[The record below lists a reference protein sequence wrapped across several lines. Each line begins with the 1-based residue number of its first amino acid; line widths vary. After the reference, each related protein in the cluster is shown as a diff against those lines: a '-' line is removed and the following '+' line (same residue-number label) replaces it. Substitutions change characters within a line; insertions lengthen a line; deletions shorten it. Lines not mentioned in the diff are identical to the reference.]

1 MIDSNN
7 LLNSANKLFLKK
19 HFADAVLIY
28 EKILYREPKNLDA
41 INNKGYALSKLKKY
55 HDAIRAYDL
64 GLKNNPLEQTLVINK
79 ISALRKMNM
88 LNEALHNC
96 NNILKN
102 SNELIVKYHKLRIL
116 FSLKKYQESLQICD
130 EILYLYPN
138 NPDVLFDKA
147 LNLALLGKNED
158 SIKSLNSAI
167 AISKKF
173 RIKAKNNKSFHALQ
187 KEPNFLKLV
196 G

>member
-1 MIDSNN
+1 MTYP
-7 LLNSANKLFLKK
+7 KQEKT
-19 HFADAVLIY
+19 LI
-28 EKILYREPKNLDA
+28 
-41 INNKGYALSKLKKY
+41 
-55 HDAIRAYDL
+55 
-64 GLKNNPLEQTLVINK
+64 INK

-88 LNEALHNC
+88 LDEALDNC

-102 SNELIVKYHKLRIL
+102 SDELIVKYHKLRIL

-173 RIKAKNNKSFHALQ
+173 KIKAKNNKSFQALQ
-187 KEPNFLKLV
+187 KEPNFLKLI